1 MAELTIN
8 STDVIVH
15 LSALEALGAWRREI
29 RVPIDCLRM
38 VHVEESPLS
47 GVTLLRLPGV
57 AWPGAF
63 ALGSRRHGGQRE
75 FVAVRASQPAV
86 VLDAQGTV
94 WDRVVVSH
102 PDAVDVAAEL
112 AAVLLGRGP
121 GNHSHGPCE
130 QPKRQRNR
138 RGGRSGSGMTLE
150 RAGVGA
156 GV

>member
-1 MAELTIN
+1 MAELTISGN
-8 STDVIVH
+8 DVIVH

-29 RVPIDCLRM
+29 RVPIDCLQM
-38 VHVEESPLS
+38 VHVEQSPLV
-47 GVTLLRLPGV
+47 GMPLLRLPGV

-86 VLDAQGTV
+86 VLDAQGAL
-94 WDRVVVSH
+94 WDRVVVSR

-121 GNHSHGPCE
+121 GNHGQCNSPRR
-130 QPKRQRNR
+130 PRTRRNS
-138 RGGRSGSGMTLE
+138 GGRNGLPLE
-150 RAGVGA
+150 RARVGA

>member
-8 STDVIVH
+8 SNDVIVH

-38 VHVEESPLS
+38 VHVEQSPLVGMS
-47 GVTLLRLPGV
+47 LLRLPGV

-63 ALGSRRHGGQRE
+63 ALGSRRSGGQRE

-86 VLDAQGTV
+86 VLDAQGTI

-102 PDAVDVAAEL
+102 PDAVDIAAEL

-121 GNHSHGPCE
+121 GNHGQCDPS
-130 QPKRQRNR
+130 KRQRPR
-138 RGGRSGSGMTLE
+138 RGGHNGLTLE

>member
-29 RVPIDCLRM
+29 RVPIDCVRM
-38 VHVEESPLS
+38 VHVEQSPLA
-47 GVTLLRLPGV
+47 GVALLRLPGV

-63 ALGSRRHGGQRE
+63 ALGSRRSGGQRE
-75 FVAVRASQPAV
+75 FVAVRAGQPAV
-86 VLDAQGTV
+86 VLDAEGTL

-102 PDAVDVAAEL
+102 PDAVDIAAEL

-121 GNHSHGPCE
+121 GNHGQCGSPRRLR
-130 QPKRQRNR
+130 PRRN
-138 RGGRSGSGMTLE
+138 GSGRSGLTLD
-150 RAGVGA
+150 RAGAGTGA
-156 GV
+156 

>member
-8 STDVIVH
+8 SNDVIVH

-38 VHVEESPLS
+38 VHVEQSPLVGMS
-47 GVTLLRLPGV
+47 LLRLPGV

-63 ALGSRRHGGQRE
+63 ALGSRRSGGQRE

-86 VLDAQGTV
+86 VLDAQGTI

-102 PDAVDVAAEL
+102 PDAVDIAAEL

-121 GNHSHGPCE
+121 ATTASVTRPSDSA
-130 QPKRQRNR
+130 P
-138 RGGRSGSGMTLE
+138 
-150 RAGVGA
+150 AGVAAMG
-156 GV
+156 